1 MTDQT
6 RLALEFICQS
16 EDFKS
21 GYNQVM
27 DYFMGCAERNGEAF
41 DNLEAS
47 GFFKVP
53 ESEELLS
60 SIPSVHF
67 KKEFVYDVLDLYQS
81 KIGIHIFDSLDNNKD
96 AWDENEYPVFYK
108 VRKDYCDDF
117 SDNRLIFEYTFVV
130 PMGKPAFYAFI
141 CVNNHNN

>member
-21 GYNQVM
+21 GYNQVI
-27 DYFMGCAERNGEAF
+27 DYFMGCAERSGEAF

-117 SDNRLIFEYTFVV
+117 DITKNEERETVNFEEMYEIIMT
-130 PMGKPAFYAFI
+130 
-141 CVNNHNN
+141 N